1 MNFFFDSF
9 STLGGR
15 KSFFSESFFGRRD
28 SIEKETTNEQ
38 KASGIKAREELLV
51 IQVAQLTEELARAT
65 KCSSFTG
72 TGLLEN
78 EENTRPSYTGA
89 VEEDTIPIE
98 EGIQEIPEDCEE
110 SVFSSNIRAAE
121 DWNYPFLAT
130 QNGKIEGSSSSP
142 VEPQI
147 QTNKG
152 TVCKPLSIQ
161 ETDDLLLHLSTCV
174 RSMESRSENVPP
186 LILQHIPIL
195 FKESLELSLGI
206 QSLEM
211 YFGDDLY
218 QSNSK
223 LLGAITFIKHSQIDL
238 VSIHIEDDRISLL
251 NKILFSFGGL
261 DAEEYYA
268 GKYRF
273 KPPNNNL
280 ELTLAMMEELPFGNA
295 HNFSKNSTTGT
306 VTNTNSVVV
315 DNFLNWRYPLVSTDP
330 PRNPGVHLV
339 DQNPGVPLP
348 QSSDEVELEDIEFN
362 EEGYII
368 YREGVKKM
376 SGSEMRRRFKSAA
389 AETVA
394 AIETTM
400 SPLQAIINASELYP
414 VDASGLPPT
423 SWLSPTVLLVDT
435 TKQPSTALV
444 DAAELLLVDIARS
457 PSTALVDAAGLLL
470 VDIARSPSTAL
481 VDIAGPP
488 PTDLVHI
495 ASSPSTALVAE
506 KPGVSS
512 KASKNRPHYCRKSG
526 RNREYRRYK
535 EYLLFERLI
544 TPIVC

>member
-89 VEEDTIPIE
+89 AEEDTITIE

-130 QNGKIEGSSSSP
+130 QNGKIEGSASSP

-280 ELTLAMMEELPFGNA
+280 ELILAMMEELPFGNA

-394 AIETTM
+394 AIETTK
-400 SPLQAIINASELYP
+400 SNLQAVINASELYP

-423 SWLSPTVLLVDT
+423 SWLSPTV
-435 TKQPSTALV
+435 S
-444 DAAELLLVDIARS
+444 VDIDN
-457 PSTALVDAAGLLL
+457 L
-470 VDIARSPSTAL
+470 
-481 VDIAGPP
+481 
-488 PTDLVHI
+488 
-495 ASSPSTALVAE
+495 
-506 KPGVSS
+506 
-512 KASKNRPHYCRKSG
+512 G
-526 RNREYRRYK
+526 RHH
-535 EYLLFERLI
+535 
-544 TPIVC
+544 